1 MVFWISIALVLNAI
15 ASFASSVTHAAEPGT
30 LWAFFVTNYIFVL
43 GITQAGIVFSIVMR
57 LSRSKWGM
65 HFVRLGEILTL
76 CFIPFAFIGFIV
88 IYAGGTEH
96 IFYWA
101 NPDLLHEGVHVS
113 PYLKK
118 GLFLWRNIIS
128 MVLFYIASYV
138 YFQIGRVEESGKSL
152 NYDIK
157 SRLRVVGGIVMVF
170 YVIMS
175 TFTAWDFGMTLIQHW
190 ESSVFSLYF
199 WNGNLLAGFAFLL
212 FISNFFIEKAPG
224 AGIAKKYL
232 DGYSKVLLGFV
243 LLWTYLLWSQ
253 HIIIW
258 YGDMPQLTEPLFRAM
273 RGNYGLPF
281 TIMIF
286 TGLLIPF
293 FGLLFKRIKL
303 STGPLSVITILLCI
317 AIWINRYLMV
327 VPVFSDGSEPL
338 IVTWTGISLILGS
351 ISTVILS
358 LMVFRKLF
366 PSINTVTTIAK

>member
-1 MVFWISIALVLNAI
+1 MVLWISIALVLNAI
-15 ASFASSVTHAAEPGT
+15 ASFASSVSHNAEPAT
-30 LWAFFVTNYIFVL
+30 LWAFFVTNYIFFL
-43 GITQAGIVFSIVMR
+43 GITQAGIIFSVVMR
-57 LSRSKWGM
+57 LSRSKWAM
-65 HFVRLGEILTL
+65 HFVRLGEMLTL
-76 CFIPFAFIGFIV
+76 SFIPFAFIGFIA
-88 IYAGGTEH
+88 IYMGGTEH

-101 NPDLLHEGVHVS
+101 NPELLDGGGHMS

-128 MVLFYIASYV
+128 MSLFYIVSFI
-138 YFQIGRVEESGKSL
+138 YFRIGRIEESGRKL

-157 SRLRVVGGIVMVF
+157 SRLRVVAAIVMVF

-212 FISNFFIEKAPG
+212 FISNFFIESAPG

-232 DGYSKVLLGFV
+232 DGYAKVLIGFV

-253 HIIIW
+253 HIVIW
-258 YGDMPQLTEPLFRAM
+258 YGDVPQLTEPLFRAM

-281 TIMIF
+281 NVMLL

-293 FGLLFKRIKL
+293 FALLFKRIKH
-303 STGPLSVITILLCI
+303 STIALSVIAVLICI
-317 AIWINRYLMV
+317 AIWLNRYLMI

-338 IVTWTGISLILGS
+338 IVTWTGISLILGG
-351 ISTVILS
+351 ISSVILS
-358 LMVFRKLF
+358 LIVFRKLF
-366 PSINTVTTIAK
+366 PSVDTVTTIAG